1 MKKEAIRDRF
11 TMTDAQFKSSW
22 KRVLISINSLGRDL
36 ARKAK
41 KKAEMEELLV
51 KFNTAIS
58 MTKDDQIDE
67 ALEMFMIIR
76 EDLEGMLN
84 QSQPDSDLDDS
95 SEEDSSDS
103 D

>member
-1 MKKEAIRDRF
+1 MKKEAIRNKF
-11 TMTDAQFKSSW
+11 TLTDAQFKSSW

-41 KKAEMEELLV
+41 KKEEMEELLV
-51 KFNTAIS
+51 KFNKAIS
-58 MTKDDQIDE
+58 MTKDDKIDE

-76 EDLEGMLN
+76 EDLEGMVN
-84 QSQPDSDLDDS
+84 QSQSDSDLDAD
-95 SEEDSSDS
+95 EEDSSDS

>member
-1 MKKEAIRDRF
+1 
-11 TMTDAQFKSSW
+11 MT
-22 KRVLISINSLGRDL
+22 SINSFGRDL
-36 ARKAK
+36 ARKTK
-41 KKAEMEELLV
+41 KKEEMEELLV
-51 KFNTAIS
+51 NFNKAIS
-58 MTKDDQIDE
+58 MTKDDKIDE